1 MEMNTMNNSHNNG
14 NHHEHMVADF
24 KRRFFVSLI
33 FTIPVIILSPFFQNL
48 FGYQIKS
55 PFSETILLFISTF
68 IYFYGGWPFI
78 KGMGNEIKDKN
89 PGMMTLIGIAI
100 TVSFIYSA
108 SVSLGLKG
116 STFYWELATL
126 IDIMLIGHWIE
137 MKSVMGA
144 SRALEELIK
153 LMPNEA
159 HLINNEEIRDTK
171 TSDLKVGD
179 IVLVKPGERIP
190 LDGEIIRGETSIDES
205 MITGESKSVY
215 VKTGQEVIGGS
226 INIDGSIQVK
236 IQKVGKDTYLSQ
248 IYELV
253 KSAQQSKSRTQ
264 DLANKAA
271 FWLTIISISTGTLTL
286 IVWTLLGQPFSF
298 SLERMVTVMVIACPH
313 ALGLAVPLVISR
325 STSIAAKKGLLI
337 RNREAF
343 ERFRKVEAVV
353 FDKTGTLTEGKF
365 EVREI
370 ITFSE
375 NYDKNTLLQII
386 ASVESLSEHP
396 IAQAIVEESK
406 KNKIDTL
413 EVNNFKSITGRGVE
427 GNINGELYQAV
438 SAEYLK
444 DEGIPI
450 PDENKKNKAVSTQ
463 VYLLKNK
470 KEVITVI
477 NLVDRIRPQSK
488 ATVQSLKE
496 LGIKTYMITGDN
508 EEIAKYVSEELS
520 LDGYYANVLPNEKV
534 QKIKELRGKHQTVAM
549 VGDGVNDAPAL
560 VTADVGIA
568 VGAGTDIAIESADIV
583 LSTSNPQAILDLVH
597 LSKSTYKKII
607 QNLAWATGYNVITIP
622 LAAGVLYVIGI
633 LLSPM
638 IGAVLMSLSA
648 VIVSI
653 NANLLK

>member
-1 MEMNTMNNSHNNG
+1 MEMNTMNNSHNHE

-24 KRRFFVSLI
+24 KKRFFVSLI
-33 FTIPVIILSPFFQNL
+33 FTIPVIILSPFFQDL
-48 FGYQIKS
+48 FGYQIK
-55 PFSETILLFISTF
+55 FSFGETILLFISAF
-68 IYFYGGWPFI
+68 IYFYGGWPFL
-78 KGMGNEIKDKN
+78 KGMGNEIKNKN

-108 SVSLGLKG
+108 LVSLGLKG

-137 MKSVMGA
+137 MRSVMGA
-144 SRALEELIK
+144 SKALEELIK

-159 HLINNEEIRDTK
+159 HLINNEEIRDIK

-190 LDGEIIRGETSIDES
+190 LDGEIIKGETSIDES
-205 MITGESKSVY
+205 MITGESKPAY
-215 VKTGQEVIGGS
+215 LKTGQEVIGGS

-248 IYELV
+248 IYKLV
-253 KSAQQSKSRTQ
+253 KTAQQSKSRAQ

-337 RNREAF
+337 RNRKPF

-413 EVNNFKSITGRGVE
+413 EVNNFKSITGKGVE
-427 GNINGELYQAV
+427 GNINGELYHAV
-438 SAEYLK
+438 SVEYLK

-470 KEVITVI
+470 KEVLSVI

-488 ATVQSLKE
+488 ATVRSLKE

-508 EEIAKYVSEELS
+508 EEIAKYVSEELG
-520 LDGYYANVLPNEKV
+520 LDGYYASVLPNEKA
-534 QKIKELRGKHQTVAM
+534 QKIKELREKRQTVAM